1 MSSNCYVSSYCF
13 YICVLIYEDICPH
26 TASVCVSSFC
36 FCICVLILLLF
47 VSSYCLICVLILGRF
62 GRFGVAVTIVEGES
76 ERKAIQV
83 MATELLV
90 DIQVSLLCLFFYF
103 S

>member
-1 MSSNCYVSSYCF
+1 M
-13 YICVLIYEDICPH
+13 
-26 TASVCVSSFC
+26 
-36 FCICVLILLLF
+36 
-47 VSSYCLICVLILGRF
+47 LGRF

-103 S
+103 FIIFFKRRCFVCPSTGAEICVPHSCQPALPL

>member
-1 MSSNCYVSSYCF
+1 MCRLTASVCVLLLLRYVFSYCFHMCPLTASVCVLLLLLYVSSYCLL
-13 YICVLIYEDICPH
+13 CVLM
-26 TASVCVSSFC
+26 
-36 FCICVLILLLF
+36 
-47 VSSYCLICVLILGRF
+47 LGRF

-90 DIQVSLLCLFFYF
+90 DIQVSLLCLFDFF
-103 S
+103 